1 MIKVVGGILTGE
13 QQSIINGQLVTWD
26 KVKLSVVTDEV
37 PEAARVQGYFG
48 LYCDEYSFSRKD
60 VELIGFTHWH
70 ELVGRYINLGYG
82 IFGGKPRVTSVT
94 LLDTVPEYD
103 VLAPVIDSAVS
114 VRFENIPSPE
124 KKK

>member
-26 KVKLSVVTDEV
+26 KVKLSVVTDEI
-37 PEAARVQGYFG
+37 PDQARVNGYFG

-60 VELIGFTHWH
+60 VDLIGFTHWS

-94 LLDTVPEYD
+94 LLSDVPEYD
-103 VLAPVIDSAVS
+103 VLAPVCDSAQAIKA
-114 VRFENIPSPE
+114 ENIPSPE